1 MQILFIADETEA
13 FKFLSG
19 MQAKAMMPEGQIEIS
34 GSFEDTAVTVICTGS
49 STHYPAT
56 ISRIDNGFQA
66 HGKDRKWLGVNFIVR
81 KINAPM
87 DYEFEH
93 SVRND

>member
-19 MQAKAMMPEGQIEIS
+19 MQAKAMMPKGQIEIS

-49 STHYPAT
+49 STHFAAT
-56 ISRIDNGFQA
+56 IARIDSGFQT
-66 HGKDRKWLGVNFIVR
+66 HSKDLKWLGVNFIVR
-81 KINAPM
+81 RINAPM
-87 DYEFEH
+87 DYELEH

>member
-19 MQAKAMMPEGQIEIS
+19 MQARAIMPKDLVEVS
-34 GSFEDTAVTVICTGS
+34 VVEDPAATVICTGS

-56 ISRIDNGFQA
+56 IARIDSGFQTQGA
-66 HGKDRKWLGVNFIVR
+66 DMKWLGVTFIVR
-81 KINAPM
+81 RVNMAT
-87 DYEFEH
+87 DLDGEYAL
-93 SVRND
+93 RND